1 MTYPAMPLT
10 DTEWRYIVQLLA
22 TEYDCNENPN
32 ALAVLQKI
40 TGVSSDGSDKTITSA
55 VRFFAA
61 DEQIREGAQATPLGK
76 RMADYE
82 FEPWHTGG
90 GIYVWGRSLN
100 GYDLYITAGTDGE
113 LGTSITEPFGLGVY
127 DADMQEVAFAEA
139 NNLAGVLTFVD
150 QFADDAVA
158 FIKNHPYNTE
168 TI

>member
-32 ALAVLQKI
+32 ALALLQKI
-40 TGVSSDGSDKTITSA
+40 TRVSSDASHNTITSA

-61 DEQIREGAQATPLGK
+61 DE
-76 RMADYE
+76 
-82 FEPWHTGG
+82 
-90 GIYVWGRSLN
+90 WGRSLN
-100 GYDLYITAGTDGE
+100 GYDLYITAGADGE

-139 NNLAGVLTFVD
+139 DNLAGVLTFVD